1 MKARWF
7 IAALVLWGAP
17 AAGADIKAPG
27 VDAQV
32 AAGRQIFET
41 SCASSMCHGSGG
53 LGAKGPGF
61 VNTNLA
67 FAIIRDAV
75 QNGRPGTPMSA
86 FNGVLDASMQAQVMA
101 FILSISSGGR
111 EPEQVVEIAAPRNT
125 VAPALADLPDIVA
138 VGKGEGRPAKGY
150 GLFYDASRLTG
161 CRTCHRLYGNGGL
174 IGPDFA
180 DLETSAIEIYG
191 AVAAPKMASARFPGV
206 EVLTADGGRHK
217 GIKESETGRV
227 VRYFDITPALPVL
240 RTLPIEHVSDIEDLK
255 DGLYDH
261 TALRHS
267 KQDLLDLA
275 AFIYASRR

>member
-1 MKARWF
+1 VRVQWF
-7 IAALVLWGAP
+7 AAAFIVWS
-17 AAGADIKAPG
+17 AAAVGADVKAPG

-53 LGAKGPGF
+53 VGAKGPGF
-61 VNTNLA
+61 VNANLA
-67 FAIIRDAV
+67 FEIIRDAV

-86 FNGVLDASMQAQVMA
+86 FNGVLDAGMQAQVMA

-111 EPEQVVEIAAPRNT
+111 EPEQLVEIAAPRNI
-125 VAPALADLPDIVA
+125 VAPSLADMPDIVV
-138 VGKGEGRPAKGY
+138 VGGGEGRPARGFS
-150 GLFYDASRLTG
+150 LFYDAARLTG
-161 CRTCHRLYGNGGL
+161 CRTCHRLYGNGGP

-180 DLETSAIEIYG
+180 DLKTSAIEIYG
-191 AVAAPKMASARFPGV
+191 AVAAPKMASAWFPGI
-206 EVLTADGGRHK
+206 EILTADGVRHA

-227 VRYFDITPALPVL
+227 IRYFDITPALPVL
-240 RTLPIEHVSDIEDLK
+240 RTLPIEHVTATEDLK

-267 KQDLLDLA
+267 KQELLDLA
-275 AFIYASRR
+275 AFIYASRL